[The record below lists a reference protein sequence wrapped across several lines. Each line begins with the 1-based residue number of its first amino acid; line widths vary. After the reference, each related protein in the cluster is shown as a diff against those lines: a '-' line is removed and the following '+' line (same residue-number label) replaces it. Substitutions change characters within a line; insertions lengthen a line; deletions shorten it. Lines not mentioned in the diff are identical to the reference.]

1 MDRTAKVN
9 MLLVHVSHL
18 ELHNH
23 LVADLQ
29 STTNDNNDP
38 TTYPVI
44 HRRIHWGKS
53 IGVSIVVLMFM
64 IAVIWHTFWPT
75 VTSERRIDRSD
86 LAFSFN
92 KDLSSSVAPQAE
104 FKQQPRR
111 LDVESLSK
119 KRSGLIRVHCTVQSV
134 KREALRTALNHCI
147 QEMQINTYS
156 IDKRTL
162 SFNLIKLGHY
172 QLSSKQDGF
181 FETGISV
188 CIRHIEPIVSDPSEL
203 EIKCKTAR

>member
-1 MDRTAKVN
+1 MHNPRIIRKLLDQVYPTDSSLDAFCIDHFPYVHKLFSSGMDRTAKVN

-64 IAVIWHTFWPT
+64 IAVIWHTF
-75 VTSERRIDRSD
+75 
-86 LAFSFN
+86 
-92 KDLSSSVAPQAE
+92 LS
-104 FKQQPRR
+104 
-111 LDVESLSK
+111 
-119 KRSGLIRVHCTVQSV
+119 LI
-134 KREALRTALNHCI
+134 
-147 QEMQINTYS
+147 
-156 IDKRTL
+156 
-162 SFNLIKLGHY
+162 
-172 QLSSKQDGF
+172 
-181 FETGISV
+181 
-188 CIRHIEPIVSDPSEL
+188 HI
-203 EIKCKTAR
+203 